1 MRDALA
7 DLPDPRTRS
16 SHGIRDHRFQ
26 DGAKVYPGHTGS
38 PLDQPAKTIK
48 AGDHGVPGGENMMVL
63 PDGSV
68 RYFTARETARI
79 QTFPDGYVFHG
90 SWSETMRQLGNA
102 VPVALGR
109 IVASSV
115 AEAIIRSELRRV
127 DAEQSKSKKRA
138 A

>member
-1 MRDALA
+1 
-7 DLPDPRTRS
+7 
-16 SHGIRDHRFQ
+16 
-26 DGAKVYPGHTGS
+26 
-38 PLDQPAKTIK
+38 
-48 AGDHGVPGGENMMVL
+48 MMVKT
-63 PDGSV
+63 DGEL

-109 IVASSV
+109 VVAASV
-115 AEAIIRSELRRV
+115 AESLINKKLRDCSTHV
-127 DAEQSKSKKRA
+127 QPAARA

>member
-1 MRDALA
+1 
-7 DLPDPRTRS
+7 
-16 SHGIRDHRFQ
+16 
-26 DGAKVYPGHTGS
+26 
-38 PLDQPAKTIK
+38 
-48 AGDHGVPGGENMMVL
+48 MMVL

-109 IVASSV
+109 IVAASV

-127 DAEQSKSKKRA
+127 DAEQGRNKKRA

>member
-1 MRDALA
+1 
-7 DLPDPRTRS
+7 
-16 SHGIRDHRFQ
+16 
-26 DGAKVYPGHTGS
+26 
-38 PLDQPAKTIK
+38 
-48 AGDHGVPGGENMMVL
+48 MMVL

-127 DAEQSKSKKRA
+127 DAVQSKSKKRVA
-138 A
+138 